1 MRVHKSILK
10 LSFAHFFIDAYAGM
24 LGVFLPFL
32 RESLNLTLTEAG
44 ILGGALVFSSS
55 LMQPV
60 YGYLADRLRHKAFA
74 ALGPAISGIFICSLG
89 MAPNFYALLV
99 LVILGGVGIAAFHPQ
114 GAAVTREFSDKR
126 PGYEMSVFITGGM
139 IGYGVGPI
147 YITSVIAL
155 AGLEQS
161 YWAAVPGVLVSIYLL
176 LCGPAPSKEMEPIHH
191 THLKEQIRE
200 MIRPLSVHY
209 FLVVIRSLNQMV
221 FVAFLPLYFTVQG
234 LTAAEGAQHL
244 SLFLLTGGVTGLCG
258 GFLADRFGGKII
270 CSISMIGYFPMA
282 LAFLLTTGPLSTLMC
297 ALAGGFLLFANPV
310 NVVMAQRLIP
320 TAAGTVAALM
330 MGFAWGISGFVI
342 PLIGAFGDIFGL
354 HTVLVWFVALT
365 SPGFLLAFWL
375 PSHRAEALTIGS
387 LQYSRGE

>member
-1 MRVHKSILK
+1 MRVHRSILT
-10 LSFAHFFIDAYAGM
+10 LSAAHFFIDAYASM

-44 ILGGALVFSSS
+44 LLGGALVFSSS

-74 ALGPAISGIFICSLG
+74 ALGPAISGVFICSLG
-89 MAPNFYALLV
+89 IAPDFYSLLV

-114 GAAVTREFSDKR
+114 GAAVTRELSDKR

-147 YITSVIAL
+147 YLTSVIAL
-155 AGLEQS
+155 GGLQSS
-161 YWAAVPGVLVSIYLL
+161 YWAALPGLLVSAYLL
-176 LCGPAPSKEMEPIHH
+176 FYGPKPSKETDPVRQ
-191 THLKEQIRE
+191 THLKEQIIE
-200 MIRPLSVHY
+200 KIRPLSVHY

-221 FVAFLPLYFTVQG
+221 FVAFLPLYFTFRGQ
-234 LTAAEGAQHL
+234 TATEGAWHL
-244 SLFLLTGGVTGLCG
+244 SFFLLTGGVTGLWG
-258 GFLADRFGGKII
+258 GILADRFGGRII
-270 CSISMIGYFPMA
+270 CAISMIGYAPAA
-282 LAFLLTTGPLSTLMC
+282 LAFLLTTGPLSALMC
-297 ALAGGFLLFANPV
+297 ALAGGFLLLANPV

-320 TAAGTVAALM
+320 EAASTVAALM

-342 PLIGAFGDIFGL
+342 PLIGGFGDIFGL

-365 SPGFLLAFWL
+365 APGFVLAFWL
-375 PSHRAEALTIGS
+375 PSHRVEGLPVAE
-387 LQYSRGE
+387 LQYSQSE